1 MSLLLAL
8 FLVIHAAIHI
18 GYIFGPAWP
27 FIASDPWLVTAVW
40 IAPDAVRT
48 AGTALVLVTF
58 AAFLLAALT
67 ATGFGRSRWRPLV
80 IVASV
85 AADSVSVAIPP
96 HTGAAT
102 LSFDLHNRFTVPAG
116 QVGAPGSGEL

>member
-18 GYIFGPAWP
+18 GYICGLAWP

-85 AADSVSVAIPP
+85 AYHLAMRD
-96 HTGAAT
+96 G
-102 LSFDLHNRFTVPAG
+102 LVPRL
-116 QVGAPGSGEL
+116 PRPDPRPRP